1 VTLNALSRA
10 REQRFIRD
18 FERAASAASRP
29 LVLASAH
36 RARGRSPPAPPPPG
50 GRGRGQRGG
59 GMLRRRRE
67 SARGSSL
74 VN

>member
-1 VTLNALSRA
+1 VTLNASSRA

-50 GRGRGQRGG
+50 GGG
-59 GMLRRRRE
+59 GGSAGVACCDVGASPRE
-67 SARGSSL
+67 DRPS
-74 VN
+74 